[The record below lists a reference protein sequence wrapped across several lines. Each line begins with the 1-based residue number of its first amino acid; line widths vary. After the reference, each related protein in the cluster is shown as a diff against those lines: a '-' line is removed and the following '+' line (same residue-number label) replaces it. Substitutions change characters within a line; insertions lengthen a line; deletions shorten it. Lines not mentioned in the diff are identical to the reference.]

1 MLKPSFY
8 RTVFVIDEDSEVTTD
23 TIATK
28 LNVSRATAKRY
39 LRELLKKGYIVETK
53 PGFYKL
59 TEDGIEFKKSILNAL
74 NREEGN
80 EFKYIFTDPNTGTP
94 LQLSISSL
102 TQLYVVVKYGI
113 VSQAIVLEHVKKK
126 YLQQWIKDVVG
137 DTDLSKKLDKA
148 STIDDII
155 YLLEERIKIMNSLK
169 SMRKQ

>member
-8 RTVFVIDEDSEVTTD
+8 RTVFVIDEDREVTTD
-23 TIATK
+23 SIAAK

-39 LRELLKKGYIVETK
+39 LRELLKKGYIIETK

-59 TEDGIEFKKSILNAL
+59 TKNGIEFKKSILNAL
-74 NREEGN
+74 GKEEGN
-80 EFKYIFTDPNTGTP
+80 ELKYVFTDPNTGAP

-113 VSQAIVLEHVKKK
+113 VSQAILLEHVKKG
-126 YLQQWIKDVVG
+126 YLQRWIKDVLG
-137 DTDLSKKLDKA
+137 DSDLSKKLDNA